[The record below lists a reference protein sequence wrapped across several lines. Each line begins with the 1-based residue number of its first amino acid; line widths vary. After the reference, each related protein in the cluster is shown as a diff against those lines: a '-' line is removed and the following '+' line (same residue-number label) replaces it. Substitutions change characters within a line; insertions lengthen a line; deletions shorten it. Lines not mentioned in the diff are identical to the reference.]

1 MRLAR
6 NLVADSFSHI
16 QLFHFFSFPP
26 ISNMRFARNLVA
38 ASFSRI
44 QLFHF
49 FSFPPIFNM
58 RLAPNL
64 VAASF
69 SRIQLFRFFSLF
81 LPYPIWGLCAIS
93 LLLLFL
99 TFSHFVFFLFFLIFN
114 IKFVS
119 SPLLIHSPVSMY
131 LFYLAS
137 FSYPI
142 WSLRQ
147 SSCLSIL
154 LHSRLSLALLHS
166 YIAYEIELTYSLIHF
181 LVFSHFFFPVFLF
194 LDLVWN
200 LWQSRCLFVLSH
212 EGDCDNENL
221 LASNAMNHDCCQ
233 PASVYINL
241 TNWYNLS
248 HFDQHPTTKNS
259 CSSPISIN
267 IQ

>member
-1 MRLAR
+1 MFGQTWSKSQANRPRIYR
-6 NLVADSFSHI
+6 NFQVFSG
-16 QLFHFFSFPP
+16 FFGS
-26 ISNMRFARNLVA
+26 
-38 ASFSRI
+38 
-44 QLFHF
+44 
-49 FSFPPIFNM
+49 
-58 RLAPNL
+58 
-64 VAASF
+64 
-69 SRIQLFRFFSLF
+69 
-81 LPYPIWGLCAIS
+81 IWGFHPPRGGILKKPNMPFDRARRVLS
-93 LLLLFL
+93 WSTLGQTWSKRQTNPPSDYSNPPVRYPTFLFL